1 MHKLDLNLLHALSAL
16 LQEESVVAASRRLG
30 ITPSATS
37 RALARLR
44 DVTGDPLLVRAGR
57 RLVLSPRAAELKQQL
72 PQVMD
77 QVRSLLGP
85 NSSFDLTAMER
96 VFAIRCREGFAETFG
111 PLLIE
116 TISKVA
122 PRSRLTF
129 LQKTDKSSSM
139 LRDGSVDLETGV
151 LSGRIGPEVRSRRLF
166 EDRYVTVTSCGHPT
180 ASQQIDTEAL
190 CQFGYVGLYR
200 EEAEEHFVENAMR
213 RAGIEQA
220 PSAIVASYGAAIAL
234 ARQSELIALVPRI
247 HTQGLQAGVAVT
259 ELPFEASPFSIS
271 LLWHPRLDADPAHR
285 WLRSVV
291 VETVTV
297 RARQLQPRERHQENE
312 KSNR

>member
-57 RLVLSPRAAELKQQL
+57 GLVLSPRAAELKQQL

-77 QVRSLLGP
+77 QVRTLLGP
-85 NSSFDLTAMER
+85 GNYLDLTALER

-122 PRSRLTF
+122 PRCRLTF
-129 LQKTDKSSSM
+129 LQKTDKSSAM

-151 LSGRIGPEVRSRRLF
+151 LSDRVSPEVRSRRLF
-166 EDRYVTVTSCGHPT
+166 EDRYVAVVSSGHPA
-180 ASQQIDTEAL
+180 ASQPLDAEAF
-190 CQFGYVGLYR
+190 CSFGYVGLHR
-200 EEAEEHFVENAMR
+200 EEVEGHFVENAMR
-213 RAGIEQA
+213 RAGVEQVPFA
-220 PSAIVASYGAAIAL
+220 TVANYGAAIAL
-234 ARQSELIALVPRI
+234 ARQSELIAMVPGI
-247 HTQGLQAGVAVT
+247 HTQGLQADVALS
-259 ELPFEASPFSIS
+259 ELPFEAPPFSIS
-271 LLWHPRLDADPAHR
+271 LLWHPRFEADPAHC

-291 VETVTV
+291 IETVTA
-297 RARQLQPRERHQENE
+297 RARQIHAGEPGQYKEQSSR
-312 KSNR
+312 